1 MAAVHRSAGEPTS
14 DKAPYVPLLGA
25 EEQDRSDRE
34 LRELLSSWE
43 TEGDEREQKETMAV
57 LREALGA
64 RRVASS
70 RNLFP

>member
-1 MAAVHRSAGEPTS
+1 MADRNPPVATTDG
-14 DKAPYVPLLGA
+14 PYVPRLSADELA
-25 EEQDRSDRE
+25 RNNRE
-34 LRELLSSWE
+34 LSELLDSWE
-43 TEGDEREQKETMAV
+43 SEGDEEEQRETLAA